1 MAQRVAQT
9 APHIPTGSRVLDVGC
24 GDGELFRWL
33 GARLGLGIGI
43 DPALPGSIV
52 GARYRLTRGTFP
64 EDMPDMARF
73 DVVTMLAVLEG
84 LPAVQHAPMIAACG
98 RWLEPG
104 GRLIFTAPPE
114 SADLLPAEE
123 GTRLELGPSNLFFV
137 TWN

>member
-1 MAQRVAQT
+1 M
-9 APHIPTGSRVLDVGC
+9 
-24 GDGELFRWL
+24 
-33 GARLGLGIGI
+33 GAL
-43 DPALPGSIV
+43 
-52 GARYRLTRGTFP
+52 YRLTRGTFP

-123 GTRLELGPSNLFFV
+123 GTRKGAFSDTGASGEGHFTPAPPGSRVWGHYSGPFLARIILNTFCSL
-137 TWN
+137 T

>member
-1 MAQRVAQT
+1 M
-9 APHIPTGSRVLDVGC
+9 
-24 GDGELFRWL
+24 
-33 GARLGLGIGI
+33 
-43 DPALPGSIV
+43 

-123 GTRLELGPSNLFFV
+123 GTRLELGPSNLFVV